1 MTFNKLPFGSNEVKE
16 HVDCPHSTLAIK
28 NFLALPRQSALNPQ
42 TILDILPLQYFFHCF
57 AFICLETHVPQEI
70 NKASSG
76 QGH

>member
-28 NFLALPRQSALNPQ
+28 NFLALSRQ
-42 TILDILPLQYFFHCF
+42 TILDILLLQYFSHCF

-76 QGH
+76 QGQ